1 MTDQY
6 VEAAGQDRFDTA
18 VRLTLRLRSEN
29 PAVPLEDHAA
39 RAALETF
46 CMCVTGAEDAME
58 SQLSSLHA
66 GLTAE
71 IVRRAEEELKDPVAT
86 AKSAADLRRELPA
99 RRGPVADQAQLREAA
114 RRGLI
119 DEIDRASDAS
129 FPASDPPAWLNR

>member
-1 MTDQY
+1 MRWK
-6 VEAAGQDRFDTA
+6 VICR
-18 VRLTLRLRSEN
+18 
-29 PAVPLEDHAA
+29 P
-39 RAALETF
+39 
-46 CMCVTGAEDAME
+46 
-58 SQLSSLHA
+58 
-66 GLTAE
+66 
-71 IVRRAEEELKDPVAT
+71 EEELKDPVAT